1 MTSTL
6 SHAPTTNSL
15 LASCPI
21 PRTFNCKPLPSR
33 TATALHRSQPWVSA
47 PSPPWNLKP
56 LFWPHA
62 SLQAIA
68 LGPWATSASISP
80 STSAPTSTSSTAVV
94 ALYSASLDLAV
105 NIGANLNLIKDR
117 SGAFLHEKMVD
128 AASDK
133 LVVIVDDTKLVSGFG
148 DSGLAMSM
156 EVV

>member
-1 MTSTL
+1 M
-6 SHAPTTNSL
+6 
-15 LASCPI
+15 
-21 PRTFNCKPLPSR
+21 
-33 TATALHRSQPWVSA
+33 
-47 PSPPWNLKP
+47 
-56 LFWPHA
+56 
-62 SLQAIA
+62 
-68 LGPWATSASISP
+68 
-80 STSAPTSTSSTAVV
+80 V